1 MPDVKGTDLH
11 YVFDMKGSQINR
23 EVLKDINKKQLESI
37 PPTGGKVLKDLDYI
51 RLKEMKEFMNIEQ
64 SIVKKILKQLTSDV
78 AFFKDK
84 KFMDYS
90 LLFTVRKLS
99 EKKVIGQKNKK
110 SGTIKIINQLQ
121 NKNLDLNS

>member
-1 MPDVKGTDLH
+1 
-11 YVFDMKGSQINR
+11 
-23 EVLKDINKKQLESI
+23 
-37 PPTGGKVLKDLDYI
+37 
-51 RLKEMKEFMNIEQ
+51 MKEFMNIEQ

-99 EKKVIGQKNKK
+99 EKKVIG
-110 SGTIKIINQLQ
+110 
-121 NKNLDLNS
+121 